1 MTETKTVVETKEI
14 EIVECSSCGQEIA
27 KEEAHYFIIR
37 NDKNKDG
44 FTGQTEGWACRYCV
58 ENPISF
64 PIMYRTLGENTGWF
78 ELTAAYLLIF
88 LSILMIAQILSII

>member
-1 MTETKTVVETKEI
+1 MSKTKTVVTTEEV

-27 KEEAHYFIIR
+27 KEEAHYFMIR
-37 NDKNKDG
+37 NEKNERD
-44 FTGQTEGWACRYCV
+44 FSRRTEGWACKYCV

-64 PIMYRTLGENTGWF
+64 PVIYRTLGDNTGWF

-88 LSILMIAQILSII
+88 LSVLIIAQILSII

>member
-1 MTETKTVVETKEI
+1 MSKTKTIVTTEEVEM
-14 EIVECSSCGQEIA
+14 VECSSCGQEIA

-37 NDKNKDG
+37 NDKNKDD
-44 FTGQTEGWACRYCV
+44 FTGQTEGWACQYCV

-64 PIMYRTLGENTGWF
+64 PVIYRTLGDNTGWF

-88 LSILMIAQILSII
+88 LSVLMIAQILSII